1 MIAHRETQS
10 EWLSGRL
17 GHRILSAL
25 LMALLLLLLYALV
38 HAAAAAIIGV
48 PGGYMSAGGLIVA
61 VGCLL
66 YALSAPTLRTAW
78 MRLSF
83 VGGVIALALGTL
95 ALAAASWSGD
105 TAAPLPIEIPWS
117 LQATWGSV
125 IRATTVAIA
134 IVSLGLTL
142 LIVAYAL
149 HRNTS
154 SEAAPMRRPHARKVP
169 R

>member
-1 MIAHRETQS
+1 MIAHRETHP

-17 GHRILSAL
+17 GHRVLSAF

-38 HAAAAAIIGV
+38 HAAAAAIIDV
-48 PGGYMSAGGLIVA
+48 PAGIMSAGGFVVA

-66 YALSAPTLRTAW
+66 FALSAPTLRAAW
-78 MRLSF
+78 MRLSLI
-83 VGGVIALALGTL
+83 GGVIALPLGMLALG
-95 ALAAASWSGD
+95 AASLSD
-105 TAAPLPIEIPWS
+105 DSATRLPIEIPWS

-125 IRATTVAIA
+125 VRSTVVAIA

-149 HRNTS
+149 
-154 SEAAPMRRPHARKVP
+154 RRHP